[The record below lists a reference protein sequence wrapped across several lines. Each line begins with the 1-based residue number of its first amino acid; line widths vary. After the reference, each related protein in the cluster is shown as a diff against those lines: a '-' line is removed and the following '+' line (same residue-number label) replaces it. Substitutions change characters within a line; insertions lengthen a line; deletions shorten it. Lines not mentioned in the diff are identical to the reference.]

1 MLGGGEW
8 IIIHRG
14 FSIMPAWMDEELR
27 DLRRRGL
34 YRQRRALQ
42 SAQGPRVRR
51 KGRECV
57 NFGSNDYLNL
67 AADPRLAQAAM
78 RATLR
83 YGTGCGSSPL
93 MVGYLPPQRAL
104 ERALAEWEQTPAA
117 LTFPSGYAA
126 NLAVI
131 AALAGRH
138 DALFS
143 DQLNHASL
151 IDGCRLSRAA
161 VHVYR
166 HRDVG
171 HLDEL
176 LRKNGTIARRR
187 VIVTDTVFSMDG
199 DLAPLADLVELADR
213 HNAILVIDEAHGTGV
228 LGMRGR
234 GLTELLPAGV
244 GLPEGRLI
252 KIGTFSKAL
261 GSQGGFV
268 CGGKQLIDWLVNRS
282 RPYVFSTALAPPVA
296 AAARRAIHVVAAEPQ
311 RRQWL
316 FHLILLLRDLLRDI
330 GYPAAEGLSP
340 IMPVAVGDP
349 RAAVRLSRRL
359 LERGLLVPAV
369 RPPSVPE
376 GTARLRISLTSGHKE
391 EDVIQLAQ
399 ALRECRGE

>member
-1 MLGGGEW
+1 
-8 IIIHRG
+8 
-14 FSIMPAWMDEELR
+14 MPAWMDEELR

-51 KGRECV
+51 KGREYV

-67 AADPRLAQAAM
+67 AADPRLAQSAM

-83 YGTGCGSSPL
+83 FGTGSGASPL
-93 MVGYLPPQRAL
+93 MAGYLPPQRAL

-126 NLAVI
+126 NLAAVT
-131 AALAGRH
+131 ALAGRD
-138 DALFS
+138 DAVFS

-166 HRDVG
+166 HRDTG

-176 LRKNGTIARRR
+176 LRKHGTIARRR

-199 DLAPLADLVELADR
+199 GLAPLADLVELADR
-213 HNAILVIDEAHGTGV
+213 HNAVLVIDEAHATGV

-244 GLPEGRLI
+244 GLPEGRLV
-252 KIGTFSKAL
+252 KVGTFSKAL
-261 GSQGGFV
+261 GSQGGFIV
-268 CGGKQLIDWLVNRS
+268 GGKQLIDWLVNRS
-282 RPYVFSTALAPPVA
+282 RPYMFSTAMSPPTA
-296 AAARRAIHVVAAEPQ
+296 AAARRAIHIVAAEPQ

-330 GYPAAEGLSP
+330 GFPAAEGLSP
-340 IMPVAVGDP
+340 ILPVMVGDP
-349 RAAVRLSRRL
+349 RAAVGLSRRL
-359 LERGLLVPAV
+359 LERGMFVPAV
-369 RPPSVPE
+369 RPPSVPD

-399 ALRECRGE
+399 ALRECRE